1 MMNNLPLNYS
11 NQMRA
16 FEALLLKN
24 PWRLSRSAQVLWNR
38 LTSLAD
44 RQGGVWKI
52 TIAGESLTRLM
63 GATEKTFL
71 AARAELEDQG
81 LLECERGVKC
91 SPSRYTLKRLYASEV
106 NP

>member
-1 MMNNLPLNYS
+1 MMNNLTLNYS

-24 PWRLSRSAQVLWNR
+24 PWRLSISAQVLWNR

-63 GATEKTFL
+63 GATEKAFL

-91 SPSRYTLKRLYASEV
+91 SPSRYTLKRLYASEEH
-106 NP
+106 P

>member
-1 MMNNLPLNYS
+1 MNNLPLNYS

-63 GATEKTFL
+63 GVTEKAFL

-91 SPSRYTLKRLYASEV
+91 SPSHYTLKRLYASEV